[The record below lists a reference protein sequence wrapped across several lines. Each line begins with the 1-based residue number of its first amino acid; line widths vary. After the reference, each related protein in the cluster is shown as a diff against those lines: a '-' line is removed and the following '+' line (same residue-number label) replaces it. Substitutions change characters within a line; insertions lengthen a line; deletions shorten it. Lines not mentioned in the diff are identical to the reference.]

1 MTSLLQVVLLG
12 AAPLLEI
19 DEALGTGELK
29 RIETLSY
36 FCNCW
41 DSSSVNLVGF
51 VPRYNLHFMAFSA
64 YFYAGSVSLNQFM
77 CLLPPGFLDRDGSL
91 RPHGTPPLPPTCTLC
106 RDHEL
111 SSKWICSCQERVN
124 QTWHFPFWKTHTP
137 YRAWVL
143 TVVIFCMFHFEASLW
158 WNERGQL
165 HFDFGVAVVCG
176 SAGSFF
182 GWIGCDWLL
191 GSAVEMGSTGE
202 ERERH
207 CFSPRSIACHQ
218 ILMLHDVSDA
228 LASSQPQSRLLSL
241 APLPA
246 KQRLWHVLMP
256 PQRRCGI
263 FMLWLLFVLAYR
275 P

>member
-77 CLLPPGFLDRDGSL
+77 CLLPPGLLDRETTSCL
-91 RPHGTPPLPPTCTLC
+91 LNEQLSRTCSSNMTFSFLE
-106 RDHEL
+106 DHT
-111 SSKWICSCQERVN
+111 S
-124 QTWHFPFWKTHTP
+124 
-137 YRAWVL
+137 YRALVL
-143 TVVIFCMFHFEASLW
+143 SVVIFCMFHFEASLW

-202 ERERH
+202 ERELDIISLWAV
-207 CFSPRSIACHQ
+207 CEPGI
-218 ILMLHDVSDA
+218 V
-228 LASSQPQSRLLSL
+228 L
-241 APLPA
+241 APDPL
-246 KQRLWHVLMP
+246 HV
-256 PQRRCGI
+256 I
-263 FMLWLLFVLAYR
+263 KS
-275 P
+275 